1 MQPLYIT
8 RNIHISF
15 LPRDANQSAVL
26 PRQVV
31 RPSVT
36 LKYRWLEYFYN
47 NFVADYSS
55 LRYSLSADSNIT
67 DILQGGH
74 RTIPG
79 RIDR

>member
-55 LRYSLSADSNIT
+55 LYGVRSLQIPTSRIYSKGIFA
-67 DILQGGH
+67 QFQVE
-74 RTIPG
+74 
-79 RIDR
+79 